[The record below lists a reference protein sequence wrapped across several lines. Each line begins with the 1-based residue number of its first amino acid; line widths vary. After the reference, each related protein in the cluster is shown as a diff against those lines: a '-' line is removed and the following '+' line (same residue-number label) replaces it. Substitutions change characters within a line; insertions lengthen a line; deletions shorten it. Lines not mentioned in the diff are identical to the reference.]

1 MEPHQSATPA
11 PLPLC
16 SGQAQLNTRGHLS
29 VFLPRSRSPPHL
41 PAPSSWY
48 SQFVAVNPTCHK
60 PESSKVRTLVSRG
73 TESISPEEAVPP
85 SRIPN
90 SQAPAAAAAAP
101 SLSLSFSLSL
111 SHSCRPLS
119 CAPPGPLP
127 PPHGEPLAASLHPVS
142 RSSTESTAGS
152 ALKLRL
158 ELRGPHLP
166 LAVRARLA
174 RLALRSPSLKAQ
186 SRAPLQQQAASR
198 AHGRCTSA
206 AGAGI
211 RTRAGRSL

>member
-111 SHSCRPLS
+111 SLTPVVLSPARRLAPSRPPKESHSLLHSIPCPE
-119 CAPPGPLP
+119 APP
-127 PPHGEPLAASLHPVS
+127 
-142 RSSTESTAGS
+142 
-152 ALKLRL
+152 
-158 ELRGPHLP
+158 
-166 LAVRARLA
+166 
-174 RLALRSPSLKAQ
+174 KAQ
-186 SRAPLQQQAASR
+186 RGLP
-198 AHGRCTSA
+198 
-206 AGAGI
+206 
-211 RTRAGRSL
+211 